1 MQERNQTYLRR
12 KNKEDIINLLRE
24 RSQSYSEIARALKL
38 SNTAVG
44 KIADALIAD
53 NLILRDGDT
62 KGRTGINLQI
72 NADFGYV
79 VAIDLSGRKLTVCA
93 ADFRSNVLVRRE
105 IAEVVSFS
113 KSDLNALI
121 DAVRGIVNGEECKGR
136 RLCCIS
142 IASPGIIDRASGE
155 FLLNPRFKGFKGV
168 SLEQVFS
175 EEFKCRT
182 VVRNDINLAFE
193 GEKVYGTFLKD
204 VMNALMFHIDVGTGA
219 AIIIDGKVYEGTHG
233 FAGEIGYFK
242 LNMFATDPNGLE
254 NLNYANYYD
263 SLSLYS
269 SLAMVMREVLA
280 DPTCPLAVQLKSEGV
295 DPHDV
300 TIRHMVDSYASGDV
314 MVRRIIDASGRV
326 IGTVANNLAE
336 FLDIDTI
343 VLSGTAVEL
352 GESFLAVVASCLNGK
367 TVRFSSLMEN
377 APLMGAVNTGLTQA
391 FADNI

>member
-93 ADFRSNVLVRRE
+93 ADFQSNVLVRSE

-142 IASPGIIDRASGE
+142 IASPGI
-155 FLLNPRFKGFKGV
+155 LNPRFKDFKGV
-168 SLEQVFS
+168 SLEQVFTA
-175 EEFKCRT
+175 EFKCRT
-182 VVRNDINLAFE
+182 VVRNDIKLAFE

-219 AIIIDGKVYEGTHG
+219 AIITDGKVYEGTHG

-280 DPTCPLAVQLKSEGV
+280 DPECPLALQLKSEGV
-295 DPHDV
+295 APRDV
-300 TIRHMVDSYASGDV
+300 TIRHMVDAYAAGDE

-326 IGTVANNLAE
+326 IGTVANNLAD

-352 GESFLAVVASCLNGK
+352 GENFLAVVSSCLNGK
-367 TVRFSSLMEN
+367 TVRYSSLMEN